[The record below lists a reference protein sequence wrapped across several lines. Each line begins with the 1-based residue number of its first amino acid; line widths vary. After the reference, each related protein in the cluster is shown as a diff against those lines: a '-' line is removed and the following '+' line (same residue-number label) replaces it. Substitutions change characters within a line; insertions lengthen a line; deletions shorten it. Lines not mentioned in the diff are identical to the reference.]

1 MGTDSSFS
9 RLTIGIPVHNEEQ
22 SLPESYASLVEAI
35 NYLPKYVQVEVIYCL
50 NGCTDQ
56 SEHILRHMT
65 SASTRMDNFQIIESE
80 PGKMNAQMAIVRNR
94 QFKDAPVCFA
104 DADILMGRA
113 TLAALHN
120 KLTTDSRCMVSYAHV
135 EPHYDN
141 KHNGNSSSFPDLLFS
156 HYNYRKHQPPRNYF
170 HGRTFMMRDAHPLEE
185 MGIDLAERV
194 ERVRQID
201 PWYVNHLGL
210 EKGPLIDDI
219 YLSRVIVAEHGL
231 DAIAEVPD
239 ARILFHPPT
248 TVEDYF
254 RVLERTRAEIK
265 RLDLLYPEHA
275 QIQQKHFR
283 REFEDASLY
292 MPEGERLKLR
302 LLRELETAFL
312 KRVDDALLSPRERT
326 NQLAHAHWV
335 RAGTT
340 KQAFGLI
347 TDESFLTGDA
357 NQHIREGAQQPQT
370 IADRPNGIH
379 IGMLPNA
386 GDRTNNGEGFHEPV
400 ADAVEQPPP
409 SLLVHDDDGPEPR
422 FH

>member
-1 MGTDSSFS
+1 MGKGTNFS
-9 RLTIGIPVHNEEQ
+9 ALTIGIPVHNEEK
-22 SLPESYASLVEAI
+22 SLPDSYASLVEAI
-35 NYLPKYVQVEVIYCL
+35 NHLPKFVQVEVIYCL

-56 SEHILRHMT
+56 SENLLRNMT
-65 SASTRMDNFQIIESE
+65 SASARMDNFQIIESA
-80 PGKMNAQMAIVRNR
+80 PGKMNAQMAILGSRK
-94 QFKDAPVCFA
+94 FKDAPLCFA
-104 DADILMGRA
+104 DADILMGRS

-120 KLTTDSRCMVSYAHV
+120 RLVKDPDCVVSYAHV
-135 EPHYDN
+135 EPHYDD
-141 KHNGNSSSFPDLLFS
+141 KYDAQQSSFPDLLFS
-156 HYNYRKHQPPRNYF
+156 HYNYRKHQGPRNYF
-170 HGRTFMMRDAHPLEE
+170 HGRTFMMRDASLLDE
-185 MGIDLAERV
+185 MGQDLAERV

-201 PWYVNHLGL
+201 PWYVDHLGL

-231 DAIAEVPD
+231 KGIAEVPE

-275 QIQQKHFR
+275 EIQQKCFR
-283 REFEDASLY
+283 REFEDACLY

-302 LLRELETAFL
+302 LLREIEAGFL
-312 KRVDDALLSPRERT
+312 KRVDDALLSPKERK

-340 KQAFGLI
+340 KHAFGLV
-347 TDESFLTGDA
+347 TDTAFLG
-357 NQHIREGAQQPQT
+357 
-370 IADRPNGIH
+370 
-379 IGMLPNA
+379 
-386 GDRTNNGEGFHEPV
+386 GEKDKK
-400 ADAVEQPPP
+400 ADAVAP
-409 SLLVHDDDGPEPR
+409 STLQTPGDPTYDGLRSPEERSASKGGRADALSASEDAAGHIPTQQDTDDGPKPP